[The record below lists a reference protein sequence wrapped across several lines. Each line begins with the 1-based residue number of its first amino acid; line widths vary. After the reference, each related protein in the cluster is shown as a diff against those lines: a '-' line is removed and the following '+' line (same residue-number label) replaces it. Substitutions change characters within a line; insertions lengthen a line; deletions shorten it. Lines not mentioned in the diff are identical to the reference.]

1 MVPTPPLSMDDVG
14 KRERKRRDGRKGG
27 THTTQ
32 PASRYVCVH
41 WQASLLAS
49 WANGATAVSHPMTQA
64 QLALLW
70 AKLDTVERTGRHFV
84 SGMHAQCL
92 PVS

>member
-1 MVPTPPLSMDDVG
+1 MHHGAEDVHAVPE
-14 KRERKRRDGRKGG
+14 RENAARRRGGRYSHNKTWGG
-27 THTTQ
+27 G
-32 PASRYVCVH
+32 CVQ

-70 AKLDTVERTGRHFV
+70 AKLDTVGKVPSDARCREKDV
-84 SGMHAQCL
+84 
-92 PVS
+92 